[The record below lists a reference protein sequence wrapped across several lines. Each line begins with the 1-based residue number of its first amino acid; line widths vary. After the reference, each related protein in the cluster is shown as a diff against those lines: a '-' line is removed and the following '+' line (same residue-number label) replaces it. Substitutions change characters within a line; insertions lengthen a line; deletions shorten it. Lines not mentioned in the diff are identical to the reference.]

1 MTSLKKYRR
10 KVDEHLAERRSA
22 VAVVQEH
29 WSNWTA
35 AEDNIVDAAN
45 AQKIIQQVAQSV
57 QQHAHKRI
65 SSVVSKCLE
74 LVFEEPY
81 TFKIVFEQKRGKT
94 QARLIFEDDGKPLD
108 PMDATGGGVVDVAAF
123 ALRLACLV
131 LSQPPVRPFVVL
143 DEPFKFVSEGYRP
156 RVKAMLDHLAEEM
169 GIQFLMVTH
178 IEELRTGTIVEI

>member
-1 MTSLKKYRR
+1 MNLKGYRR
-10 KVDEHLAERRSA
+10 KVDQHLAEQRGAIA
-22 VAVVQEH
+22 VTKEH
-29 WSNWTA
+29 WKNWTV
-35 AEDNIVDAAN
+35 AEDNTVDAEE

-57 QQHAHKRI
+57 QQHVHQRI

-94 QARLIFEDDGKPLD
+94 QARLIFEEGDNDLD

-143 DEPFKFVSEGYRP
+143 DEPFKFVSEDYRP

-169 GIQFLMVTH
+169 GIQFLVVTH